1 VNVTSRLRAGLVGL
15 LALLVTGTVGYIV
28 IEGASPIDSFY
39 MVAITIT
46 TVGFGEVFELSGGG
60 RAWTVL
66 IMVFGLGLFFYTA
79 GAGIEQLFVYGA
91 SRRRARAIRVIEQM
105 SDHVILCGF
114 GRVGRGVL
122 ESLQRRDVD
131 VVVVE
136 RDIEAVE
143 QAELAGAVGVLGDA
157 THNEVLL
164 EAGIERARALVS
176 CVTEDANNL
185 VIVLSARSIRDDLHI
200 VSRASE
206 SEWDDKLRL
215 AGADRVVTPQKVG
228 SERLAAMAVERS
240 VAEMF
245 DVVVGGRAL
254 EFAVEELKVSAD
266 SPVVGSTIRDSAI
279 REQSGALIL
288 AVEDQRSGTMH
299 APSPDHLLRGH
310 ETVIV
315 VGSHDQVE
323 AAARILEG

>member
-1 VNVTSRLRAGLVGL
+1 MTATSRLRAGIAG
-15 LALLVTGTVGYIV
+15 LVTLIIAGTAGYVV
-28 IEGASPIDSFY
+28 IEGASPIDAFY

-46 TVGFGEVFELSGGG
+46 TVGFNEVFELSSLG
-60 RAWTVL
+60 RIWTVF

-91 SRRRARAIRVIEQM
+91 TRRRSRAIRMIEQM

-122 ESLQRRDVD
+122 ESLLRRDVD
-131 VVVVE
+131 VVVIEQRV
-136 RDIEAVE
+136 EAVE
-143 QAELAGAVGVLGDA
+143 QAELSGAVGVVGDA
-157 THNEVLL
+157 THNDTLI
-164 EAGIERARALVS
+164 EAGIDRARALVA
-176 CVTEDANNL
+176 CVTEDADNL

-206 SEWDDKLRL
+206 TEWDEKLRL
-215 AGADRVVTPQKVG
+215 AGADRVVTPQRVG

-245 DVVVGGRAL
+245 DVVVGGRAI

-266 SPVVGSTIRDSAI
+266 SPVVGTTIRDSAI

-288 AVEDQRSGTMH
+288 AVEDVRSGTMH
-299 APSPDHLLRGH
+299 APSPDHVLRGH
-310 ETVIV
+310 ETVII
-315 VGSHDQVE
+315 VGSHAQVE
-323 AAARILEG
+323 AAARLLTG